1 MASRPDWYEATAIF
15 QKSSLGKSIWQIANT
30 LVPYLLIWYVMARV
44 KQAGYPYWV
53 ILLLAIPASLFLVR
67 IFIIFHDCTHRSFFT
82 SKGANTFFGYI
93 TGILT
98 FTPFDRWRSS
108 HWTHHATVADL
119 DRRGIGDFWTLTKD
133 EYLEAPKWK
142 RIVYRIARNPFV
154 IFGLGPVF
162 IFLVYQRFPFLA
174 KTKRDH
180 MSVYLT
186 NLGILVMVLL
196 ASYIMGFKTYILI
209 QLPVSFSTGLIGL
222 WLFYVQHN
230 FEGVYWARHE
240 EWDRMKAALEGSSY
254 YKLPKILQ
262 WFTGNIGFHP
272 IHHIRPL
279 IPNYNLEACFR
290 SNPAFQKIK
299 PLTIPVSLKSLILHL
314 WDEGQQ
320 KLVRF
325 NSIRLDKTR

>member
-1 MASRPDWYEATAIF
+1 MKTRPEWYEATARF
-15 QKSSLGKSIWQIANT
+15 QKPALRKSIWQILNT
-30 LVPYLLIWYVMARV
+30 FIPYFALWYVMIRLL
-44 KQAGYPYWV
+44 QAGTSYIT
-53 ILLLAIPASLFLVR
+53 ILLLAIPTGLFLVR
-67 IFIIFHDCTHRSFFT
+67 IFIFFHDCTHGSFFA
-82 SKGANTFFGYI
+82 SKGANTLLGYI

-119 DRRGIGDFWTLTKD
+119 DRRGTGDFWTMTKK
-133 EYLEAPKWK
+133 EYLQSPKWK
-142 RIVYRIARNPFV
+142 RIVYRIARNPLV
-154 IFGLGPVF
+154 IFGLGPIF

-180 MSVYLT
+180 LSVYLT
-186 NLGILVMVLL
+186 NLGILAVVLL
-196 ASYIMGFKTYILI
+196 AGFTIGFKNYILI
-209 QLPVSFSTGLIGL
+209 QLPVSFVAGLGGL

-240 EWDRMKAALEGSSY
+240 EWDRFQAALEGSSY
-254 YKLPKILQ
+254 YKLPRILQ

-279 IPNYNLEACFR
+279 IPNYNLEACYR
-290 SNPAFQKIK
+290 SEAAFQEIE

-320 KLVRF
+320 KLVGFGSLRWG
-325 NSIRLDKTR
+325 TE